1 MAQCLSRILQYS
13 WQKEK
18 RMATTSEFLKL
29 LQGSGAHQLSPHS
42 WLKTPLVMT
51 EFNRMRTKKRDFK

>member
-1 MAQCLSRILQYS
+1 MAQCLSGILQYS

-29 LQGSGAHQLSPHS
+29 LQGSGAHQLSPHFMAKNS
-42 WLKTPLVMT
+42 FGH
-51 EFNRMRTKKRDFK
+51 E

>member
-1 MAQCLSRILQYS
+1 MAQCLSGILQYS

-29 LQGSGAHQLSPHS
+29 LQGSGAHQLSPHFMAKNS
-42 WLKTPLVMT
+42 LGH
-51 EFNRMRTKKRDFK
+51 E